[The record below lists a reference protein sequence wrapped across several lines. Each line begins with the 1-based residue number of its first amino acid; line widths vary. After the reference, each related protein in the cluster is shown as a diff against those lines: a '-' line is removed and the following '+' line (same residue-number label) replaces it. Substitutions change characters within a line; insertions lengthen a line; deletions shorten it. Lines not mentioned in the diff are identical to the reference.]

1 MLDTYLFLTGIFSIE
16 DAIEEGKHLILFAI
30 DPYDYDKNDIQDVI
44 DFFADLDEFEKCITL
59 KKIKDELGNE
69 KSN

>member
-1 MLDTYLFLTGIFSIE
+1 MTVFPVSSEQIRFQILTRCK
-16 DAIEEGKHLILFAI
+16 DGKIA
-30 DPYDYDKNDIQDVI
+30 DIQDVI